1 MDQKILEKVPLFYGL
16 STEAMENLVQA
27 TTRKTYPKDTTLVEE
42 NETGET
48 LYMIFSGKVKVT
60 NIGPDGKEVILSVL
74 GPGEFFGEMALLDDE
89 PRSATVVTMEKT
101 EMISLRRKE
110 FFYLLE
116 NNKEILA
123 KLLSTISGRLRH
135 ANAQI
140 RSLALLDVLGRIAR
154 LFLDL
159 AGKEGRK
166 LLDGSVVF
174 RRPTHQEIA
183 SMVGTSRETVS
194 RMIGDLSREGYIKI
208 SGKDIIINKG
218 MDKAFPIS

>member
-16 STEAMENLVQA
+16 SPEAMQNLVQA

-110 FFYLLE
+110 FFFLLE

-159 AGKEGRK
+159 SSKEGRK

-218 MDKAFPIS
+218 MDKAFPLS

>member
-16 STEAMENLVQA
+16 SPEAMQNLVQA

-110 FFYLLE
+110 FFFLLE

-159 AGKEGRK
+159 ASKEGRK

-218 MDKAFPIS
+218 MDKAFPLS

>member
-16 STEAMENLVQA
+16 SSEAMENLVQA
-27 TTRKTYPKDTTLVEE
+27 TSRKAYPKDTTLVEE

-48 LYMIFSGKVKVT
+48 LYMIVGGKVKVT

-159 AGKEGRK
+159 ANKEGRK
-166 LLDGSVVF
+166 LLDGSIVF

-218 MDKAFPIS
+218 MDKAFPLS